1 MRTTAL
7 KLLFAILLLAPLAE
21 ARSASFSI
29 GATVVS
35 GRGDSAHLDPLPLPQ
50 GSQAMRTDAAGRHHA
65 YAGSLDEASDF
76 YRQAM
81 PADGYRLLS
90 ERLETSMR
98 QQVWDNGVAR
108 VVVQLQAALGS
119 APMTRISLQAG
130 KASPLLAAR

>member
-1 MRTTAL
+1 MRATAL
-7 KLLFAILLLAPLAE
+7 KLLFAVLLLAPLAE
-21 ARSASFSI
+21 ARSASFGI

-65 YAGSLDEASDF
+65 YAGSLDMASEF

-81 PADGYRLLS
+81 AADGYRLLS
-90 ERLETSMR
+90 ERQDGSLQ

-108 VVVQLQAALGS
+108 VVVQLQAALGT

-130 KASPLLAAR
+130 NTSSLLATR

>member
-7 KLLFAILLLAPLAE
+7 PLLFAVLLLAPLAE
-21 ARSASFSI
+21 ARSASFGI

-35 GRGDSAHLDPLPLPQ
+35 GRGDSSRLDPLPLPQ

-65 YAGSLDEASDF
+65 YAGSLDQATEF

-81 PADGYRLLS
+81 PAGGYRLLS
-90 ERLETSMR
+90 ERHDASLR

-108 VVVQLQAALGS
+108 VMVQLQAALGT

-130 KASPLLAAR
+130 KASPLLTAR

>member
-1 MRTTAL
+1 MRIIAL
-7 KLLFAILLLAPLAE
+7 PLLLATLLLAPLGE
-21 ARSASFSI
+21 ARSASFGI

-35 GRGDSAHLDPLPLPQ
+35 GRADSARLDPLPMPQ
-50 GSQAMRTDAAGRHHA
+50 GSQAMRTNAAGRHHA
-65 YAGSLDEASDF
+65 YAGSLDEAAAF

-90 ERLETSMR
+90 EQRDASLT

-108 VVVQLQAALGS
+108 VMVQLQAALGS

-130 KASPLLAAR
+130 TTAPLLAAR